1 MGNDHVQELKEL
13 EQTFEEWGMKKGDA
27 ILLGLSLVYPHI
39 VSMGDEKLTTL
50 ASSFRESPFG
60 EGRCGMDVIVIK
72 EDS

>member
-39 VSMGDEKLTTL
+39 VSMGDENLTAL
-50 ASSFRESPFG
+50 ASSFRQESP
-60 EGRCGMDVIVIK
+60 CTPA
-72 EDS
+72 